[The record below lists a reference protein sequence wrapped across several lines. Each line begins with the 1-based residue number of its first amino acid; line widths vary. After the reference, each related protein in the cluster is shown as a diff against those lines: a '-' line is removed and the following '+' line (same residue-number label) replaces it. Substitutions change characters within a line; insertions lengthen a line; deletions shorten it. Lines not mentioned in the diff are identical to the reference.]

1 MKKINTL
8 IFLFVLS
15 ITTGFSQM
23 APDFTFTD
31 ITGESH
37 TLSETLA
44 EGKVV
49 LLDFF
54 FVSCPPCIEFA
65 PEIESI
71 IEDYEGSTLEVWAL
85 SDRDQDATIAGS
97 IFNST
102 HEHHKVGGV
111 VGGGYDIKELYAD
124 SFNFTGWPTYAIICN
139 DGSVVWD
146 IWPLSPGA
154 NEIRSQLTEA
164 CGVMAS
170 PTGVSEISGLKG
182 AQLFPNPA
190 ADYVSVT
197 FELEENTRMSV
208 AVLNTVGQTVK
219 SLPASEYGVGS
230 QQIDLDVS
238 ALSAGL
244 YMLKMESAD
253 GVKTFNVM
261 ISK

>member
-15 ITTGFSQM
+15 ITTAFSQM

-31 ITGESH
+31 INGESH
-37 TLSETLA
+37 NLSETLA

-49 LLDFF
+49 MLDFF
-54 FVSCPPCIEFA
+54 FVNCPPCNDFA
-65 PEIESI
+65 PEIDAI
-71 IEDYEGSTLEVWAL
+71 IEDYEGTTLEVWAI

-111 VGGGYDIKELYAD
+111 AGGGYDIIELYA
-124 SFNFTGWPTYAIICN
+124 SVFNFTGFPTYAIVCN

-146 IWPLSPGA
+146 IWPISTGG
-154 NEIRSQLTEA
+154 NEIRSQLTES
-164 CGVMAS
+164 CGVMAL
-170 PTGVSEISGLKG
+170 PTGVAEIPGLKG
-182 AQLFPNPA
+182 AEVFPNPA
-190 ADYVSVT
+190 ADYVSVA

-208 AVLNTVGQTVK
+208 TMLNTIGQTVK
-219 SLPASEYGVGS
+219 SLPASEYSVGS
-230 QQIDLDVS
+230 QQVDLDVS
-238 ALSAGL
+238 DLSAGL
-244 YMLKMESAD
+244 YMLKMESTD

-261 ISK
+261 VSK